1 MQIVPLLLHAAV
13 LKCKKWHLINDKS
26 LTLLPS
32 IIWNLER
39 GEWLELLKLSN
50 LQVFGSRIGKFIVN
64 LQTLTKCNEFMAHEN
79 NLSIGVFID
88 GGYYAKINEG
98 FAEKREVN
106 LRGLLE
112 YICQRISKE
121 GEIERKYLYVTECHY
136 YRGRYRANEAKSK
149 NLLYDERKFED
160 MLIENDVIF
169 HYKHLRTDP
178 RGGVIEKGVDTW
190 FALDTYELTLFRQFD
205 YVVLISG
212 DADHEMLARK
222 LKALKTHVILLTW
235 DPANTASTSRFLK
248 EEVCSHFD
256 MNRAVSEDNNL
267 LKYLTI

>member
-1 MQIVPLLLHAAV
+1 MSH
-13 LKCKKWHLINDKS
+13 
-26 LTLLPS
+26 
-32 IIWNLER
+32 E
-39 GEWLELLKLSN
+39 SN
-50 LQVFGSRIGKFIVN
+50 Y
-64 LQTLTKCNEFMAHEN
+64 
-79 NLSIGVFID
+79 SIGVFID

-98 FAEKREVN
+98 LAGKHEVN
-106 LRGLLE
+106 LKGLLD
-112 YICQRISKE
+112 YICKRISCE
-121 GEIERKYLYVTECHY
+121 HSIDRNRLYVTESHY
-136 YRGRYRANEAKSK
+136 YRGRYRAKEAKNK
-149 NLLYDERKFED
+149 NLLFSERQFED

-178 RGGVIEKGVDTW
+178 RGRVIEKGIDTW
-190 FALDTYELTLFRQFD
+190 FALDTYELTLYRQFD

-256 MNRAVSEDNNL
+256 MNQALSEDSSL
-267 LKYLTI
+267 LQELTL

>member
-1 MQIVPLLLHAAV
+1 M
-13 LKCKKWHLINDKS
+13 S
-26 LTLLPS
+26 
-32 IIWNLER
+32 
-39 GEWLELLKLSN
+39 
-50 LQVFGSRIGKFIVN
+50 
-64 LQTLTKCNEFMAHEN
+64 HET

-98 FAEKREVN
+98 FSGYKEVN
-106 LRGLLE
+106 LKALLD
-112 YICQRISKE
+112 YICKRISKE
-121 GEIERKYLYVTECHY
+121 ENIERNRLYITERHY
-136 YRGRYRANEAKSK
+136 YRGRYRAAEAKTK
-149 NLLYDERKFED
+149 NLLFDERKFED
-160 MLIENDVIF
+160 TLIENDVIF

-178 RGGVIEKGVDTW
+178 KGGVIEKGVDTW
-190 FALDTYELTLFRQFD
+190 FALDTYEMTLFRQFD

-256 MNRAVSEDNNL
+256 MNKAVAEDTTL
-267 LKYLTI
+267 LKALTV